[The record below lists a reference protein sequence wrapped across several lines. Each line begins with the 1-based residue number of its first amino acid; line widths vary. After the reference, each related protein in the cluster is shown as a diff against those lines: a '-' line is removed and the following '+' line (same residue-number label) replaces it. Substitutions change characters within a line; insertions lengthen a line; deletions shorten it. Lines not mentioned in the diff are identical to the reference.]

1 MYLYSPAMKPGLSRK
16 FNKPWSGPHKIT
28 RVVIHL
34 NFEIV
39 DQNNKKQTVHV
50 NRLKP
55 AYDSEAW
62 KPKTERKTVEKLRK
76 KPNLRSEEE
85 EEDETKFGPHPL
97 LETSQ
102 PEFRTER
109 QVPVYRTP
117 MTPEAVSPI
126 TDTPAFES
134 QDPTYL
140 PPQTPRSRREMQNTR
155 IQPPVTR
162 SRTRIMSQ
170 ENVTEAT
177 SAE

>member
-1 MYLYSPAMKPGLSRK
+1 MKPGLSRK
-16 FNKPWSGPHKIT
+16 FSKSWSGPHKIT
-28 RVVIHL
+28 GVVTHL

-62 KPKTERKTVEKLRK
+62 EPKAERKTGEKLRK

-97 LETSQ
+97 LETIP

-126 TDTPAFES
+126 TDTPTLS
-134 QDPTYL
+134 NHRIQRTYL
-140 PPQTPRSRREMQNTR
+140 LRLLDLGEKCKTLEYNRQLHDQELELCLRRM
-155 IQPPVTR
+155 
-162 SRTRIMSQ
+162 
-170 ENVTEAT
+170 
-177 SAE
+177 